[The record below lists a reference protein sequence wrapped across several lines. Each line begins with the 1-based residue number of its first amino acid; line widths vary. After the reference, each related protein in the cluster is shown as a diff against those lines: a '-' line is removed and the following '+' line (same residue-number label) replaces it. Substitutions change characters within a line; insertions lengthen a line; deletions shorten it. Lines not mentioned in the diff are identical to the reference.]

1 MTPIVTIPLALMLS
15 HWIADFLCQSDWMA
29 QNKSKSWKALL
40 LHTLT
45 YSTVVSALFTSY
57 MAIQGFEITLML
69 FLQFWFITFISHTAT
84 DYVTSRWTSK
94 LWQQKEIHWFFV
106 IIGFDQL
113 MHYLQLLL
121 TFDYLYEYNI

>member
-29 QNKSKSWKALL
+29 QNKSKSWKVLL

-45 YSTVVSALFTSY
+45 YSTVVSALFTIY

-69 FLQFWFITFISHTAT
+69 FLQFWFITFISHTT
-84 DYVTSRWTSK
+84 IVK
-94 LWQQKEIHWFFV
+94 QIKEQ
-106 IIGFDQL
+106 GFL
-113 MHYLQLLL
+113 K
-121 TFDYLYEYNI
+121 TFKI